1 MFGGYA
7 AVEDNEPEER
17 GAHGCN
23 DTSLLVALFA
33 VRLLASQ
40 IAAATGG
47 TLHGPD
53 VTVDSASIDSR
64 TARAGQ
70 LFVPIVAARDG
81 HDFIPS
87 AVAAGAP
94 VYLTDRAPDPAVAAT
109 AVQVADTAEALADL
123 GRHVRAGLPGSV
135 VGVTGSVGKTST
147 KDLLA
152 GVLATTFRT
161 AASEKSFNNE
171 LGLPLTLLG
180 APDDTEAVVLEMGAR
195 GVGHIAQLCSIATP
209 NVGVLTRV
217 EAVHLE
223 MFGSLEDIAQA
234 KGELVESLPADGLA
248 VLNADHPVVAAMA
261 PRTVA
266 RVLTYGV
273 AEGADVR
280 ATDIVLDD
288 ELRASFTLHTPWGT
302 TAVRLGARGE
312 HQVGN
317 ALAAAA
323 AGGGV
328 GVPVEKIAEGLLGAD
343 LSGLRMEM
351 STSAAGATIIN
362 DAYNANPTSMG
373 AGLSALARIDARRRF
388 AVLGTMAEL
397 GADSDAE
404 HRGVAEQ
411 ARALGVTVIAV
422 DEPAYGDGVTHVSG
436 IDGALA
442 ALGELGDGDAVLVKG
457 SRVAALERV
466 ADALG

>member
-1 MFGGYA
+1 M
-7 AVEDNEPEER
+7 
-17 GAHGCN
+17 H
-23 DTSLLVALFA
+23 
-33 VRLLASQ
+33 LLASQ

-53 VTVDSASIDSR
+53 VGVDSAGIDSR
-64 TARAGQ
+64 IIGPGQ

-81 HDFIPS
+81 HDFIAS

-109 AVQVADTAEALADL
+109 AVQVADTALALADI
-123 GRHVRAGLPGSV
+123 GRAVRAGLPGRV

-152 GVLATTFRT
+152 GVLATTYRT

-171 LGLPLTLLG
+171 LGLPLTMIG
-180 APDDTEAVVLEMGAR
+180 APDDTEAMVLEMGAR
-195 GVGHIAQLCSIATP
+195 GVGHIALLCDIASPT
-209 NVGVLTRV
+209 VGVITRV

-223 MFGSLEDIAQA
+223 MFGSLADVAQA
-234 KGELVESLPADGLA
+234 KGELVESLPSDGIA
-248 VLNADHPVVAAMA
+248 VLNADHHVVRGMRS
-261 PRTVA
+261 RTSA

-273 AEGADVR
+273 ATDADVR

-288 ELRASFTLHTPWGT
+288 QLRASFLLHSPWGST
-302 TAVRLGARGE
+302 RVRLQARGE
-312 HQVGN
+312 HQVSN

-323 AGGGV
+323 AGCGL
-328 GVPVEKIAEGLLGAD
+328 GVPIESLAAGLDGAA

-351 STSAAGATIIN
+351 STTAAGVRIIN
-362 DAYNANPTSMG
+362 DAYNANPTSM
-373 AGLSALARIDARRRF
+373 SAAFASLARLDAARRF
-388 AVLGTMAEL
+388 AVVGTMAEL
-397 GADSDAE
+397 GADGPAAHRAVAAQAAE
-404 HRGVAEQ
+404 
-411 ARALGVTVIAV
+411 LGITLIAV
-422 DEPAYGDGVTHVSG
+422 DEPAYGDDVRHVSG
-436 IDGALA
+436 VDGAVA

-466 ADALG
+466 AEALS

>member
-1 MFGGYA
+1 
-7 AVEDNEPEER
+7 V
-17 GAHGCN
+17 H
-23 DTSLLVALFA
+23 
-33 VRLLASQ
+33 LLASQ

-64 TARAGQ
+64 SARPGQ
-70 LFVPIVAARDG
+70 LFVPIVAERDG
-81 HDFIPS
+81 HDFIAS

-94 VYLTDRAPDPAVAAT
+94 AYLTDRAPDPAVAAT

-195 GVGHIAQLCSIATP
+195 GVGHIAQLCSIASPT
-209 NVGVLTRV
+209 VGVLTRV

-223 MFGSLEDIAQA
+223 MFGSLDDVAKA
-234 KGELVESLPADGLA
+234 KGELVEALPADGLA

-261 PRTVA
+261 SRTSA

-273 AEGADVR
+273 AENADVR
-280 ATDIVLDD
+280 ATEIVLDD
-288 ELRASFTLHTPWGT
+288 QLRAAFTLHSPWGS

-328 GVPVEKIAEGLLGAD
+328 GVPIEKIAQGLLVAD

-351 STSAAGATIIN
+351 STTAGGVIVIN
-362 DAYNANPTSMG
+362 DAYNANPTSMA
-373 AGLSALARIDARRRF
+373 AGLSALARTDAGRRF

-397 GADSDAE
+397 GADSDAA
-404 HRGVAEQ
+404 HRDVAQ
-411 ARALGVTVIAV
+411 QALGLGVRVIAV
-422 DEPAYGDGVTHVSG
+422 DEPAYGDGVTHVTG
-436 IDGALA
+436 IDGAVD
-442 ALGELGDGDAVLVKG
+442 ALSGLRSGDAVLIKG